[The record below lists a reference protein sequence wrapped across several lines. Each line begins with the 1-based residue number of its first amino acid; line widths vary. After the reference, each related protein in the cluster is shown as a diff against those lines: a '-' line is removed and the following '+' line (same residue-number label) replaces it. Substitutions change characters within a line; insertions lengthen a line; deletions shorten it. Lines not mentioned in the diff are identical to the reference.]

1 MSSTSAPPEQ
11 VADRLLRSTAARWY
25 DPDIDVDWS
34 APLEP
39 GKGYML
45 PHRCSLYGTAL
56 WERMS
61 DEQRIELGKHEVA
74 SITSTGIW
82 LELLLMR
89 VLAKRAY
96 LGDPVSRHIQYALTE
111 LGEECRHTI
120 MFARMIDKLGT
131 PVYGPSPAIK
141 TIGTL
146 VPAIASGP
154 TIWAGIL
161 IGEEIPDRF
170 QREQAGSESI
180 QPLVRMINHIHI
192 LEEARHISFARSE
205 LPRSVAA
212 ISRAGLAYHR
222 LLIARFALIVSRSL
236 INPLVYRSVGLDPRA
251 AHAVALANPNY
262 RETIGYLGEKL
273 VGVLADNGLIGT
285 PGLSLWRRSRLLP

>member
-1 MSSTSAPPEQ
+1 MSPTATYQER
-11 VADRLLRSTAARWY
+11 VADRLLRATATKSY
-25 DPDIDVDWS
+25 DPDVDIDWS

-39 GKGYML
+39 GKGYVL

-56 WERMS
+56 WEQLS
-61 DEQRIELGKHEVA
+61 PEQRIELGKHELA
-74 SITSTGIW
+74 SAASTGIW

-96 LGDPVSRHIQYALTE
+96 LGDPVSKHIQYALTE

-131 PVYGPSPAIK
+131 PVYGPSAAIK
-141 TIGTL
+141 TLGTL
-146 VPAIASGP
+146 VPAIATGP

-170 QREQAGSESI
+170 QREQAGDDSI
-180 QPLVRMINHIHI
+180 QPLVRMVNRIHI
-192 LEEARHISFARSE
+192 VEESRHISFARTE

-212 ISRAGLAYHR
+212 CNRAELAYHR
-222 LLIARFALIVSRSL
+222 LLIARFAFTVSRSF
-236 INPLVYRSVGLDPRA
+236 ISPLVYRSVGLDPRA
-251 AHAVALANPNY
+251 ARAVALANPHH
-262 RETIGYLGEKL
+262 RETLKYFGEKL
-273 VGVLADNGLIGT
+273 VSVLTDNGLIGS
-285 PGLSLWRRSRLLP
+285 PGLSLWRRSFLLP